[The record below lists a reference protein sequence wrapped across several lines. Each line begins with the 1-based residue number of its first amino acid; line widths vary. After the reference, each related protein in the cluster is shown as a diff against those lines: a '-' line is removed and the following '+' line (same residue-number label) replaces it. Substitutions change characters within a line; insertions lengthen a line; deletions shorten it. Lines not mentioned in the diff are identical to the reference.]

1 MENSKTPGGQRPQ
14 QAHPAGGGNGPA
26 GDQGNHHL
34 PQRRAHQH
42 QQDPQGDGQRADLL
56 REQAEERPA
65 GAQQLTQGGLFRVLT
80 LKLIGLLWL
89 AVLLSNLFAE
99 KFAAE
104 LMRWY
109 QFYSVVVGLITT
121 GILCHLA
128 T

>member
-1 MENSKTPGGQRPQ
+1 MENRKTPGGQPKKGRRGIIRYMRTHRPPWWLYWT
-14 QAHPAGGGNGPA
+14 PAIMWVLTA
-26 GDQGNHHL
+26 
-34 PQRRAHQH
+34 AIAA
-42 QQDPQGDGQRADLL
+42 AD
-56 REQAEERPA
+56 
-65 GAQQLTQGGLFRVLT
+65 TGGLFRVLT

-109 QFYSVVVGLITT
+109 PFYSVVVGLITT